1 MKTSLRFK
9 ITKFFSSRMKPIIPF
24 DPIDFQIRRLKQLF
38 WIAEFTLTISIIS
51 SFSTVPFPE
60 TIAKFSTAIFLLL
73 VYYFIYLR
81 KVILAR
87 GLLLLVLTMGFSI
100 FIWID
105 SGIRDTGLIAFSGIL
120 ICAAALGANRLF
132 AIILAYTIAFIM
144 AMGYAN
150 ITGLYIHNIRKL
162 DYTIIL
168 DTILIYSTIGAIIW
182 FLIHDL
188 NESLVKATAEAA
200 KANRSTL
207 LVEHMVN
214 HDLLTG
220 LPNKIL
226 ARDRFEQGYLHTK
239 ANQGK
244 IALIVLDLDN
254 FQTINDSLG
263 HSIGDELILRVAHR
277 LSGIMRETDTIA
289 RLGADEFLII
299 VDSKNDLDIV
309 FEVAIDIMNQM
320 TIPFRLKSIDYV
332 TTCSLGIAISPDDD
346 IEFDSLLKKANLALD
361 RAKATTKNRFVFY
374 DTKMNV
380 DTQEQL
386 NLLLHLRTAILE
398 NQFYLCYQPKINL
411 SDNSLI
417 GAEAL
422 IRWKHPQKGII
433 SPLSFIPIT
442 ETFGLII
449 DIGDWVLKEACKQCK
464 AWHDLG
470 YKNLT
475 VAVNVSA
482 IQFKRG
488 NIEEIV
494 LNALRDSGLPPQ
506 YLEIEMTE
514 SILIDDSNVLLDAL
528 LRLRNL
534 GIKFSIDDFGTGYS
548 NLGYIKKFQVEI
560 LKIDQSFIKKMSENI
575 QDEAIVKAII
585 QMASG
590 MGLRTIA
597 EGVEDEATKE
607 KLKEFNCDFAQGYL
621 WSQPVSTD
629 EMIRYIQK
637 FPV

>member
-1 MKTSLRFK
+1 MKVPFLFKFLGIFSLESK
-9 ITKFFSSRMKPIIPF
+9 TGLEK
-24 DPIDFQIRRLKQLF
+24 DPEEFQFRRLLQLF
-38 WIAEFTLTISIIS
+38 WTAELMFVVSIVFTFQNVRVIETTAKLSAAIS
-51 SFSTVPFPE
+51 
-60 TIAKFSTAIFLLL
+60 LLL
-73 VYYFIYLR
+73 VYFFIWQR
-81 KVILAR
+81 KIYIAR
-87 GLLLLVLTMGFSI
+87 SLLLWILTFSFSF

-105 SGIRDTGLIAFSGIL
+105 AGIRDPGLLAFSGIL
-120 ICAAALGANRLF
+120 ICAATLGANRLF
-132 AIILAYTIAFIM
+132 FIILAYVIFFILFL
-144 AMGYAN
+144 GYVN
-150 ITGLYIHNIRKL
+150 ISGLYIHEIRVL
-162 DYTIIL
+162 DFTIVL
-168 DTILIYSTIGAIIW
+168 DTILLYTGIGLSIW
-182 FLIHDL
+182 YLIHELKVSMDKAIQEK
-188 NESLVKATAEAA
+188 NKAT
-200 KANRSTL
+200 RSTL

-214 HDLLTG
+214 HDLLTS
-220 LPNKIL
+220 LPNRIL
-226 ARDRFEQGYLHTK
+226 ARDRFEQAYLHAK
-239 ANQGK
+239 ASHGK
-244 IALIVLDLDN
+244 IALISLDLDN

-277 LSGIMRETDTIA
+277 LSGIMREADTIA

-299 VDSKNDLDIV
+299 VDSHNDLDIV
-309 FEVAIDIMNQM
+309 FEVAIEIMNQM

-332 TTCSLGIAISPDDD
+332 TTCSLGIAIAPDDD
-346 IEFDSLLKKANLALD
+346 IEFDALLKKANLALD

-386 NLLLHLRTAILE
+386 SLLLNLRTAILE
-398 NQFYLCYQPKINL
+398 NQFYLCYQPKVSL
-411 SDNSLI
+411 TDNRLI

-422 IRWKHPQKGII
+422 IRWKHPHKGVI

-449 DIGDWVLKEACKQCK
+449 DIGDWVLQEACRQCK
-464 AWHDLG
+464 KWHEMGFEDLSI
-470 YKNLT
+470 
-475 VAVNVSA
+475 AVNVSA

-494 LNALRDSGLPPQ
+494 IKALNDSGLPPQ
-506 YLEIEMTE
+506 CLEIEMTE

-548 NLGYIKKFQVEI
+548 NLGYIKKFQVEQI
-560 LKIDQSFIKKMSENI
+560 KIDQSFIKKMSENN

-597 EGVEDEATKE
+597 EGVEDESTKQ
-607 KLKEFNCDFAQGYL
+607 KLTELKCDYAQGFL
-621 WSQPVSTD
+621 WSKPIIAE
-629 EMIRYIQK
+629 EMIQFIQDFK
-637 FPV
+637 